1 MGAWLEETPC
11 DDNICPVARFLFPLE
26 RCCERCSRTPAQETI
41 SQKNRSHS
49 DRFSADGV
57 SFTQGSCKG
66 NDWSRTLDQS
76 LSGTSIFY
84 SKMNRKNTC
93 QRVGSNDSLEPGGSA
108 ANVTVSAAGNLPPP
122 ARACLSFWE
131 LFPEINAW
139 CWWKGNW
146 IRPSDI
152 FQRFNR

>member
-108 ANVTVSAAGNLPPP
+108 SGRHNNEPSADTSHHQHGHVYLSGNY
-122 ARACLSFWE
+122 S
-131 LFPEINAW
+131 
-139 CWWKGNW
+139 
-146 IRPSDI
+146 
-152 FQRFNR
+152 QR